1 VTRPVAGDGG
11 LLLSGLDGSN
21 PLAFLAAI
29 GTLRALTL
37 ASAQL
42 DVRMGWRQSGGAWRP
57 WVLAGEDMDEE
68 LLLNR
73 LCDHLN
79 VMRDH
84 PALGRW
90 DNLGVRPN
98 EFRAYALD
106 AFGRATM
113 ADRIWADFAAC
124 FGCESATTRDSK
136 KAVVVEDTAFRTMSG
151 AGHQDFLGFMRSI
164 IASTDCELVRKALF
178 TEWLY
183 DDPVTNS
190 TLRWDPADDVRH
202 ALQWRNPSGDP
213 ARKTGG
219 TMLGANRLA
228 IEGLPAFPTAP
239 VGSRLE
245 TTAFARSGR
254 RGTFLTWPIW
264 KSLIGLDTCRS
275 LLALDELQ
283 AEVLEPTLVRGRGV
297 VAVYRSQRITEGK
310 YRSFTPAC
318 AVM

>member
-1 VTRPVAGDGG
+1 MTSLAAADSG
-11 LLLSGLDGSN
+11 LVLTGLDGSN

-29 GTLRALTL
+29 GTLRAL
-37 ASAQL
+37 AGA
-42 DVRMGWRQSGGAWRP
+42 DVTMGWRQYGGAWRP
-57 WVLAGEDMDEE
+57 VIVARENMDEE

-73 LCDHLN
+73 LCEQLD

-90 DNLGVRPN
+90 DNLGVPPE

-106 AFGRATM
+106 ASDRATM
-113 ADRIWADFAAC
+113 ADRICADFAAS
-124 FGCESATTRDSK
+124 FACEVVTTRDSK
-136 KAVVVEDTAFRTMSG
+136 KVLVVEDTAFRTMSG
-151 AGHQDFLGFMRSI
+151 AGHQDFVGFMRSI
-164 IASTDCELVRKALF
+164 IAATTRDLVRKALF
-178 TEWLY
+178 SEWLY

-202 ALQWRNPSGDP
+202 ALRWRNPSGDP
-213 ARKTGG
+213 ARRNSG
-219 TMLGANRLA
+219 TVLGANRLA

-239 VGSRLE
+239 VRSRLE
-245 TTAFARSGR
+245 TTAFTGSGR

-264 KSLIGLDTCRS
+264 GPGIGLDTCRS
-275 LLALDELQ
+275 LLALEELQ
-283 AEVLEPTLVRGRGV
+283 SEALKPALLRARGV

-310 YRSFTPAC
+310 YRSFTPAR

>member
-1 VTRPVAGDGG
+1 MTRLAAADGG
-11 LLLSGLDGSN
+11 LVLTGLDGSN

-37 ASAQL
+37 ASAH
-42 DVRMGWRQSGGAWRP
+42 DSVRMGWRQSGGAWRP
-57 WVLAGEDMDEE
+57 VVVAGEDMDEE

-84 PALGRW
+84 PALTRW
-90 DNLGVRPN
+90 NNLGVRPE

-113 ADRIWADFAAC
+113 ADRIWADFAAG
-124 FGCESATTRDSK
+124 FGCEAATTRDSK
-136 KAVVVEDTAFRTMSG
+136 KGVVVEDTALRTMSG

-164 IASTDCELVRKALF
+164 IASTSRELVRKALF
-178 TEWLY
+178 SEWLY

-213 ARKTGG
+213 ARKTNG
-219 TMLGANRLA
+219 TVLGANRVA

-245 TTAFARSGR
+245 TTAFTGSGR

-264 KSLIGLDTCRS
+264 GPGIGLDTCRS
-275 LLALDELQ
+275 LLALEELQ
-283 AEVLEPTLVRGRGV
+283 SEVRNPELLRALGV

-310 YRSFTPAC
+310 YRSFTPAR
-318 AVM
+318 AIM